1 MSSTADEQSDI
12 LEIKYPKHT
21 QLNLSFMFV
30 IVCGLFEWKQIC
42 AGFFFIVCV
51 YMYCRWRSSYQE
63 RRVGDPVIKRRG
75 LRSSYQE
82 GRVEDPV
89 IKRRVLRSSYQEGR
103 VGIPLTC
110 LTPPYFVP
118 VPRHVGH
125 GFPTSNGHMSWTQ
138 YSVSSVKM
146 RGDSSFC

>member
-30 IVCGLFEWKQIC
+30 IVCGLFEWKRIC

-51 YMYCRWRSSYQE
+51 YMCCRWRSSYQE

-89 IKRRVLRSSYQEGR
+89 IKRGVLRSSYQEESVEIQLSRGEDWD
-103 VGIPLTC
+103 
-110 LTPPYFVP
+110 P
-118 VPRHVGH
+118 VIKREGLEIQL
-125 GFPTSNGHMSWTQ
+125 S
-138 YSVSSVKM
+138 
-146 RGDSSFC
+146 RGEC